1 MSKKTAKPAKKK
13 ATPSIKAKIAKRVEA
28 KPVDTKGFQIIDVA
42 PIPATRALKGDPRY
56 PIAEITEGAA
66 LFVPIDIKA
75 DDYPLLAEFEKAK
88 REELYALSSRLSGAV
103 RRFKKHDTEGRKFT
117 VRIIREGGKL
127 GFASDLG
134 VAVRRE
140 EV

>member
-13 ATPSIKAKIAKRVEA
+13 ATPSTKAKSVKETKAPA
-28 KPVDTKGFQIIDVA
+28 ADTKGFQIIDVA
-42 PIPATRALKGDPRY
+42 PIPATRAVKGETRY
-56 PIAEITEGAA
+56 PIAAINEGAA
-66 LFVPIDIKA
+66 LFVPIDLKPEDFA
-75 DDYPLLAEFEKAK
+75 LLSEFEQAK

-103 RRFKKHDTEGRKFT
+103 RRFKKHDNEGRKFT
-117 VRIIREGGKL
+117 VRIIREGVKL